1 MEEQIDREF
10 EQLVPRETVPDEVAA
25 VRRNT
30 LFIRMLTLSILLHL
44 ALTPLIYLPGKKTG
58 GVPFSS
64 IIAVDLA
71 TVPSL
76 PAQPPQPKPASLV
89 ETAPATT
96 VPPPEPITKAP
107 ETDAVRLDEQIRE
120 AVAGGKDQ
128 PELLAQ
134 SSLGLGL
141 SLGYFSSL
149 AEGRTLRDDIKQYY
163 FALLRKVNE
172 QWWLTGAGSIRTPRI
187 PVITVVLARNGDLVE
202 RFIEQGSGDR
212 EYDKKILQALD
223 AATPFPPLPPT
234 YRDPF
239 FTVPIRMVAPLNL
252 LLPGANEFKGHS

>member
-1 MEEQIDREF
+1 MKKS
-10 EQLVPRETVPDEVAA
+10 
-25 VRRNT
+25 
-30 LFIRMLTLSILLHL
+30 LSGGN
-44 ALTPLIYLPGKKTG
+44 PPSPGKSAKSKTAKSK
-58 GVPFSS
+58 P
-64 IIAVDLA
+64 
-71 TVPSL
+71 L

-89 ETAPATT
+89 ETAPVAN
-96 VPPPEPITKAP
+96 VPPPLPEPITKAP
-107 ETDAVRLDEQIRE
+107 ETDVERLNEQVRE

-187 PVITVVLARNGDLVE
+187 PIITVVLARNGDLVE
-202 RFIEQGSGDR
+202 RFIEQGSGDQ
-212 EYDKKILQALD
+212 EYDKKILQAVD
-223 AATPFPPLPPT
+223 AAAPFLPLPPT
-234 YRDPF
+234 FQDAF
-239 FTVPIRMVAPLNL
+239 FAVPIRMVAPLNL